1 MPGPEDIFAEQ
12 PAIAWLT
19 KSRPG
24 ALTWTY
30 VDGRTLSPE
39 IGTVERSD
47 PSDVVL
53 RATLQDSLARLNPDL
68 PPAAIEAAVTEIR
81 TQTSPQV
88 IEDHL
93 NFHDLLLAGAIVTYL
108 DGPERPTKLVTVVDF
123 DVPTNNTFQVVNQF
137 TIIEGKKNR
146 RPDLL
151 LFVNGIPLGQIELK
165 SPGHGHATAE
175 SAVNQIR
182 HYTKTIPGLYRFV
195 EIVGVSD
202 LITARV
208 GTISTPAEHFSEWK
222 DLDDPTNQ
230 SGRSELQVMLEG
242 VFEPARFLDL
252 VRNFVTL
259 ESDGRRTFKVMAKY
273 HQVHAVNAAVETLL
287 GAMKDDGRGGIVW
300 HTQGSGKSYTMVF
313 LVTKLRRDPRFSNP
327 TVVCVTDRVD
337 LDDQLEGNF
346 LRQWHL
352 LNAVERADEITG
364 SPTGLHEILTSKKAG
379 GIVFT
384 TIQKFRPPKGEVKMP
399 VLSERDNIIVVADEA
414 HRSQYSSFAQN
425 ITTALPNASRIGFT
439 GTPIEKA
446 DRSSQ
451 LVFGDYISVYRM
463 RDAQADGATVP
474 IYYESR
480 QVPVEVDAAELAS
493 VALVL
498 ESEEVES
505 NNALVSKWAHLE
517 KVVGQDERLGTV
529 ADDLAEHF
537 TTRCEALAGKGM
549 LVCYS
554 RTIAARMTELLRDR
568 LGKDAVDC
576 IISASATDPPELS
589 DYRRSKKEKEDLATL
604 FKDPDSALR
613 LVVVRDMW
621 LTGFDAPAMHTLY
634 VDKPMRD
641 HGLLQAIARVNRV
654 FKDKPGGLVVDY
666 IGIGEDLRAS
676 LQAYDNSDLADEP
689 IISTKQALAGMQEKL
704 EIAADMLHSVGDLT
718 TIEAMSEVERANF
731 LSGSHN
737 HLVKDEE
744 LTKTFLDEQ
753 AALSKWYALAS
764 THKDAIA
771 VKSQVAF
778 VAVLAGVIR
787 KYTPPK
793 GQPSQNAE
801 QAVKQFF
808 SSGLAAGNV
817 VDVFGLADKDRP
829 ELSVLSDDFLNNL
842 GKHQKHPNLQMRLL
856 EKLLNDEIKGR
867 LRTNRT
873 QAKEFSEAMQRLLT
887 QYENRQLTSA
897 QVVEKLVELAK
908 RIRDARNRHEQLGL
922 SAEEAAF
929 YDALAGSAEETTVD
943 PELAAVAQE
952 IVVALRKSDGLRV
965 DWTEHP
971 HSQAAV
977 RKIIKRVLR
986 QRGYKPP
993 TSPVQSGGGGS
1004 PIDYFTRVVYEQA
1017 RTLYRY
1023 WPEVDDGSLF
1033 VAV

>member
-1 MPGPEDIFAEQ
+1 MPGPEDSFAEQ
-12 PAIAWLT
+12 PTIAWLT
-19 KSRPG
+19 KDRPG
-24 ALTWTY
+24 ALPWTHI
-30 VDGRTLSPE
+30 DGTTLSPE
-39 IGTVERSD
+39 ISTVERADYSE
-47 PSDVVL
+47 VIL
-53 RATLQDSLARLNPDL
+53 GATLRDALTRLNPDL
-68 PPAAIEAAVTEIR
+68 PPAAIEEAVTEIR

-93 NFHDLLLAGAIVTYL
+93 NFHDLLLGGAIVTFR
-108 DGPERPTKLVTVVDF
+108 DGDEQVTKIARVVDF
-123 DVPTNNTFQVVNQF
+123 DEPSNNTFQVVSQF
-137 TIIEGKKNR
+137 TIIDGKKNR

-151 LFVNGIPLGQIELK
+151 LFVNGLPLGQIELK
-165 SPGHGHATAE
+165 SPGHEHATAE
-175 SAVNQIR
+175 SAVNQVR
-182 HYTKTIPGLYRFV
+182 HYTETIPGLYRFV
-195 EIVGVSD
+195 EIIGVSD
-202 LITARV
+202 LLTARV
-208 GTISTPAEHFSEWK
+208 GTISTPAEHFAEWK

-230 SGRSELQVMLEG
+230 SGRTELQVMLEG

-259 ESDGRRTFKVMAKY
+259 ESDGRKTFKVMAKY
-273 HQVHAVNAAVETLL
+273 HQVHAVNAAVNTLL
-287 GAMKDDGRGGIVW
+287 GAMEDDGRGGVVW

-327 TVVCVTDRVD
+327 TIVCVTDRVD

-352 LNAVERADEITG
+352 LNSVERAEEITG
-364 SPTGLHEILTSKKAG
+364 SPTGLHEILSAKQAG

-384 TIQKFRPPKGEVKMP
+384 TIQKFRPPKGETKMP
-399 VLSERDNIIVVADEA
+399 VLSERKNIIVVADEA
-414 HRSQYSSFAQN
+414 HRSQYDGFAQN
-425 ITTALPNASRIGFT
+425 ITLALPNASRIGFT

-463 RDAQADGATVP
+463 RDAHADGATVP

-480 QVPVEVDAAELAS
+480 QVPVEVDASELAA
-493 VALVL
+493 VASVL
-498 ESEEVES
+498 ESEEVEG
-505 NNALVSKWAHLE
+505 NNTLVTKWAHLE
-517 KVVGQDERLGTV
+517 KVVGQEDRLVKV

-537 TTRCEALAGKGM
+537 TTRCEALAGKAM

-554 RTIAARMTELLRDR
+554 RTIAARMTDMLRKR
-568 LGKDAVDC
+568 LGEKAVDC
-576 IISASATDPPELS
+576 VISAAATDPQELS
-589 DYRRSKKEKEDLATL
+589 KFRRSTKEKEDLAVL
-604 FKDPDSALR
+604 FKDPDSELR

-676 LQAYDNSDLADEP
+676 LQAYDDADFDDEP
-689 IISTKQALAGMQEKL
+689 IISTKQALSGMQEKL
-704 EIAADMLHSVGDLT
+704 EILADMLHSVGDLT
-718 TIEAMSEVERANF
+718 TIDTMSDVDRANF
-731 LSGSHN
+731 LGGSHN
-737 HLVKDEE
+737 HLVKDET

-753 AALSKWYALAS
+753 AALAKWYALAS

-771 VKSQVAF
+771 VKNQVAF
-778 VAVLAGVIR
+778 AAVLAGAIR

-793 GQPSQNAE
+793 GQPSQIAE

-808 SSGLAAGNV
+808 STGLAAGDV
-817 VDVFGLADKDRP
+817 VDVFGIADKDRP

-842 GKHQKHPNLQMRLL
+842 GAHQKHPNLQMRLL

-873 QAKEFSEAMQRLLT
+873 QAKEFSEAMERLLAM
-887 QYENRQLTSA
+887 YANRQLTSA

-908 RIRDARNRHEQLGL
+908 KIRDARHRHEQLGL
-922 SAEEAAF
+922 SADEASF
-929 YDALAGSAEETTVD
+929 YDALAGSTEDAKAD
-943 PELAAVAQE
+943 PQLAAIAQE

-977 RKIIKRVLR
+977 RRIIKRVLR

-993 TSPVQSGGGGS
+993 TPPAQGGGGS
-1004 PIDYFTRVVYEQA
+1004 SPMDYFTQVVYDQA

-1023 WPEVDDGSLF
+1023 WPEVDDGTLF
-1033 VAV
+1033 NVL